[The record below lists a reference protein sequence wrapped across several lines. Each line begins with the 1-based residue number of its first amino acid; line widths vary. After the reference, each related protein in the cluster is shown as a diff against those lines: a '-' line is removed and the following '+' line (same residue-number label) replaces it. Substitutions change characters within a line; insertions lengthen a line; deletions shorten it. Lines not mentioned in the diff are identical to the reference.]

1 MSWINGRSLSS
12 YADTTKNLNI
22 SYEYNV
28 DGIRTSKVVNGVETK
43 YYLENSNIIYEQRGN
58 NLIYYL
64 YDLTG
69 LIGLKYNDNTYYY
82 IKNLQ
87 GDIIC

>member
-69 LIGLKYNDNTYYY
+69 LIGLKYNDDTYYHIEF
-82 IKNLQ
+82 IKLFY
-87 GDIIC
+87 